1 MLGRAAGWVALDAHE
16 LPSRDIRAMAPET
29 SASATNDELQIQQ
42 AEIHA
47 GPFAHVSDDESDSDS
62 DCAPPQT
69 LAQELAERLKH
80 VEDGSGRGPEERESS
95 LEQATPLEGEFYS
108 EAGMQARMELLEK
121 ESIKQALEDLWTAA
135 NCVDP
140 TDGIIDKQELT
151 LRLNPGP

>member
-1 MLGRAAGWVALDAHE
+1 M
-16 LPSRDIRAMAPET
+16 
-29 SASATNDELQIQQ
+29 
-42 AEIHA
+42 
-47 GPFAHVSDDESDSDS
+47 
-62 DCAPPQT
+62 
-69 LAQELAERLKH
+69 
-80 VEDGSGRGPEERESS
+80 
-95 LEQATPLEGEFYS
+95 EGEFYS

>member
-1 MLGRAAGWVALDAHE
+1 MDAHE
-16 LPSRDIRAMAPET
+16 LPSRDIRVMAPNVGFCDERRAPNST
-29 SASATNDELQIQQ
+29 SRDPCRSIRAL
-42 AEIHA
+42 
-47 GPFAHVSDDESDSDS
+47 SDDESDSDS

-80 VEDGSGRGPEERESS
+80 IEDGSGRGPEEPESS

-151 LRLNPGP
+151 LPHNPGP

>member
-1 MLGRAAGWVALDAHE
+1 MDAHE
-16 LPSRDIRAMAPET
+16 LPSRDITAMAPET
-29 SASATNDELQIQQ
+29 SAAATNDELRIQKT
-42 AEIHA
+42 EINA
-47 GPFAHVSDDESDSDS
+47 GPFEHVSNVESDSDS

-80 VEDGSGRGPEERESS
+80 VEDGSGPEDGSDPEERGWSP
-95 LEQATPLEGEFYS
+95 EQRGNTTPLEGEFYS
-108 EAGMQARMELLEK
+108 EAGMAARMELLEK

-151 LRLNPGP
+151 LPHNPGP

>member
-1 MLGRAAGWVALDAHE
+1 M
-16 LPSRDIRAMAPET
+16 
-29 SASATNDELQIQQ
+29 
-42 AEIHA
+42 
-47 GPFAHVSDDESDSDS
+47 
-62 DCAPPQT
+62 
-69 LAQELAERLKH
+69 H
-80 VEDGSGRGPEERESS
+80 VEDGSGRGPEEPESS

-151 LRLNPGP
+151 QPHNPGP

>member
-1 MLGRAAGWVALDAHE
+1 MLLGWVELQGRAAGWVALDAHE

-42 AEIHA
+42 ADIHA
-47 GPFAHVSDDESDSDS
+47 DDESDTDS

-80 VEDGSGRGPEERESS
+80 VEDGSGRGPEEPESS

>member
-1 MLGRAAGWVALDAHE
+1 MLLRVGRAGRVELQGGSRWMLTSYPVATSE
-16 LPSRDIRAMAPET
+16 PWLPM

-42 AEIHA
+42 ANIHA
-47 GPFAHVSDDESDSDS
+47 DDESDTDS

-80 VEDGSGRGPEERESS
+80 VEDGSGRGPEEPESS

-151 LRLNPGP
+151 LPHNPGP